1 MKSRSFKIGVL
12 LPDIRSTHNVG
23 SIFRTSDAVGV
34 SNIYLSGYTPAPVD
48 KFGRYRSDIA
58 KTALGAEKTI
68 PWVYEESVLKQINR
82 LKKEGKLLVAVEL
95 SKTAEDFKSL
105 PKIIKNF
112 VKSSDVLDGE
122 SEIVFVFGNEVEGLP
137 TKLQKL
143 CQHVVQIPMVG
154 EKESLNVS
162 VTAGIIL
169 FKAIESK

>member
-1 MKSRSFKIGVL
+1 MKSRSFKISVL

-23 SIFRTSDAVGV
+23 SIFRTGDAVGV
-34 SNIYLSGYTPAPVD
+34 SNIYLSGYTPAPID
-48 KFGRYRSDIA
+48 KFGRDRSDIA

-68 PWVYEESVLKQINR
+68 PWVYEESVVKQINR
-82 LKKEGKLLVAVEL
+82 LKKEGKLLIAVEL
-95 SKTAEDFKSL
+95 SKTAEDFKLL
-105 PKIIKNF
+105 PKIIKDF
-112 VKSSDVLDGE
+112 IKKKSTEDK
-122 SEIVFVFGNEVEGLP
+122 EIVFVFGNEVEGLP

-143 CQHVVQIPMVG
+143 CHHVVQIPMVG